1 MSSSSCSYSSEQV
14 ENLMK
19 ALASKGLGP
28 DDIIKSLSNGSGT
41 SPRASAKAGLSS
53 PPDDS
58 TFTDRSFSEL
68 IPSLRQSSSSNPH
81 FKPIRVPPPCR
92 FSPMSREARK
102 ARKRPQPVSDSQQD
116 TSESVGFNSS
126 DEDDSCYEPP
136 AEDASFIDNDAVFMI
151 GDDTQGVDY
160 NNGDGTV
167 ECELEAVPEDVTDDR
182 DHDETFQ
189 EDGNHLGAD
198 DDGDTDTD
206 EDGDAEA
213 DEDSDVGTD
222 EDGDAEA
229 DEDGDVG
236 TDEDGDAEADEDG
249 NVSANEDSDEEG
261 VVGASGNAATS
272 DTQAPQRKAKEEVV
286 IDFTLSDLL
295 RRVMQGEVIPKIL
308 KPKGTGGRDFNIRK
322 HMGLDP
328 KDEGDKA
335 TYKDVMRS
343 VKLWSNKKL
352 DICQSLRHQESQ
364 MITLVELKVLED
376 CPELRHFQ
384 DNWPIKALIRQYL
397 KNSSEQYR
405 AATKQRGQRLQN
417 QEEAEVEIAPPTPI
431 VTQTAA
437 KSRARANS
445 TTVSTMSSSAAASSS
460 AATTKS
466 VSRAKSTTAAAKSS
480 TAVAKSVIAAK
491 TTTAGTKSVAPA
503 KASAAKSKLTA
514 KSTVAP
520 KPQAVRGHP
529 AFHFQFRH
537 HIQFRPHFRLRFQF
551 RFHLRLRFRKRF
563 RFWENFHQF
572 CSPRQFHSISDF
584 HSRNSVGNQATR
596 IIGGIKGRSRD
607 RDVQG

>member
-28 DDIIKSLSNGSGT
+28 DDIIKSLSNSSGT

-58 TFTDRSFSEL
+58 TFTDHSFSEL
-68 IPSLRQSSSSNPH
+68 IPSLHQSSSSNPY
-81 FKPIRVPPPCR
+81 FKPIRVHPPRR
-92 FSPMSREARK
+92 FSPTSREARK

-213 DEDSDVGTD
+213 DK
-222 EDGDAEA
+222 
-229 DEDGDVG
+229 DGDVG
-236 TDEDGDAEADEDG
+236 TDEDGDAEADKDGDVGTDEDG
-249 NVSANEDSDEEG
+249 DAEADKDGDVGTDEDGDAEADKDGDVSTDEDGDAEADEDGDVSANEDSDEEG

-272 DTQAPQRKAKEEVV
+272 DTQVLQRKAKEEVV

-295 RRVMQGEVIPKIL
+295 CRAMQGEVIPKIL

-322 HMGLDP
+322 HMGLDL

-343 VKLWSNKKL
+343 IKLWSNKKL

-364 MITLVELKVLED
+364 MITLVELYLMT
-376 CPELRHFQ
+376 
-384 DNWPIKALIRQYL
+384 YL

-417 QEEAEVEIAPPTPI
+417 AEVEIAPPTPI

-437 KSRARANS
+437 KSRACANS

-466 VSRAKSTTAAAKSS
+466 VSHAKSTTAAAKSS
-480 TAVAKSVIAAK
+480 TAVAKSVITAK

-503 KASAAKSKLTA
+503 KASAAKGSFVP
-514 KSTVAP
+514 ST
-520 KPQAVRGHP
+520 
-529 AFHFQFRH
+529 
-537 HIQFRPHFRLRFQF
+537 
-551 RFHLRLRFRKRF
+551 
-563 RFWENFHQF
+563 
-572 CSPRQFHSISDF
+572 
-584 HSRNSVGNQATR
+584 
-596 IIGGIKGRSRD
+596 
-607 RDVQG
+607 